1 MAENKK
7 NIEEQKKGKYFGPS
21 NFSVENQMT
30 VIVLSFIIFFAGVM
44 AYIQMPSETFPEVVT
59 PEIYIATPYPGN
71 NPIDIE
77 KLITRPI
84 EKELNSITGVDEIKS
99 SSVEG
104 YSTIDVKFEFDVT
117 PEEALRKV
125 KDKVDV
131 AMSQP
136 DFPTDLP
143 ADPNVFELNFSE
155 IMPVLNINLSGDFTP
170 DQLKDYAEYLEDNIE
185 NVKGV
190 SKAEIRGID
199 DKEVRISIDLQKMES
214 LRISFGDVA
223 SAVASRNMSI
233 SGGSLLV
240 DGVRRNIRVV
250 GDFSDFNEIGDVII
264 KHEKGNIVYLRDVAD
279 ISFQEVEKESYARE
293 YEQPVVM
300 VDVMK
305 RAGENLIELSAGIQ
319 EVLEQAKEERFPENL
334 NVSITNDQSDRT
346 QSQLDNLVNSI
357 FFGVILVVFVLTIF
371 LGLRNALFVGIAIP
385 MSMLISFFVLNS
397 MGITLNMMT
406 LFSLI
411 LALGMLVDNGIV
423 VVENI
428 YRFMVDGYS
437 PWEAAKQGAGEVAIP
452 IIAST
457 ATTLAA
463 FVPLLMWPGMMG
475 EFMGYLP
482 LTLIIVL
489 SSSLFVALVINPGL
503 TARYMKVEELKGDR
517 KKMVR
522 ISVIL
527 IVIGLLV
534 GYGLNAFSPVNVRW
548 VGNLL
553 IVAGLL
559 IIAQMYVG
567 NWTTEKF
574 QERVIPWLERQ
585 YEGILRLAVFKRPK
599 TFFLGTVGLL
609 FLSMGLFMAFPP
621 NILFFPENQPNQAIV
636 YAEMPIGTDIKET
649 NALTKTLE
657 DQVLEVAN
665 KYVYTKD
672 TGRGEFLYNYMVESV
687 IAQVGAGT
695 SPANQ
700 GASLAPTPHKSKIM
714 VAFRKFSE
722 RLDFDGNP
730 ISSESVLKEIQESIK
745 TVPGAEIVVD
755 KDAMG
760 PPTGAPINI
769 EVSGDDYFEIMETAR
784 DVRRFINESSIQ
796 GIEELKMD
804 VQQGKPEL
812 LVDIDYDKARTLGIS
827 TSQIGDALRT
837 ALYGREI
844 SRYKEGEDDYPINLR
859 YQDRYRYNLDDLLNQ
874 KITFRDQGSGKIKQV
889 PISSVAT
896 PKKTSTFSTVK
907 RIDLDRVITLQSNV
921 LPDYN
926 ATNVNNDIKALMAS
940 YNWPHGINISFTGE
954 QEEQAK
960 EMTFLS
966 SALMI
971 AVFLIFLILVAQFN
985 SASTPF
991 IILTTVVLS
1000 LIGVFLG
1007 LIIFGDEFVIMM
1019 TMIGIISLAG
1029 IVVNNAIVLIDY
1041 TDLLIE
1047 RKKDELG
1054 MEKSDKLDLAT
1065 LREIIV
1071 EAGKK
1076 RLRPVLLTAIT
1087 TVLGLIPLATGMN
1100 VNFFTLFSENDP
1112 HIFFGGDNVV
1122 FWGPMSW
1129 AVIYGLTFATFL
1141 TLVIVPVMFYLMKR
1155 FQYRIFKKAL

>member
-1 MAENKK
+1 MEEVNK
-7 NIEEQKKGKYFGPS
+7 IEKQEKGKYFGPS
-21 NFSVENQMT
+21 NYSVENQITVLVLT
-30 VIVLSFIIFFAGVM
+30 VIIFISGVM

-59 PEIYIATPYPGN
+59 PEIYIGTPYPGN
-71 NPIDIE
+71 SPLDIE

-84 EKELNSITGVDEIKS
+84 EKELKSVTGVDEIIS
-99 SSVEG
+99 TSVEG
-104 YSTIDVKFEFDVT
+104 FSTIDVKFEFDVT

-155 IMPVLNINLSGDFTP
+155 IMPVLNVNLSGDFTS
-170 DQLKDYAEYLEDNIE
+170 DQLKEYAEYLEDQIE
-185 NVKGV
+185 NIPGV
-190 SKAEIRGID
+190 SKAEIRGVD
-199 DKEVRISIDLQKMES
+199 DKEVRISVDLPRMES
-214 LRISFGDVA
+214 LNISFGDIA
-223 SAVASRNMSI
+223 GAVANRNRSI
-233 SGGSLLV
+233 SGGNLLV

-250 GDFSDFNEIGDVII
+250 GDFKDFNEIGDVII
-264 KHEKGNIVYLRDVAD
+264 KHEKGNIVYLRDVAE
-279 ISFQEVEKESYARE
+279 ISFREIEKVSYARE

-305 RAGENLIELSAGIQ
+305 RAGENLIELSNGIDQ
-319 EVLEQAKEERFPENL
+319 VIAEAKANRFPENL
-334 NVSITNDQSDRT
+334 EISITNDQSDQT
-346 QSQLDNLVNSI
+346 ESQLNNLINSI
-357 FFGVILVVFVLTIF
+357 IFGVILVVFILTIF

-428 YRFMVDGYS
+428 YRFMSEGYS
-437 PWEAAKQGAGEVAIP
+437 PWEAAKRGAGEVAVA

-463 FVPLLMWPGMMG
+463 FVPLLLWPGMMG

-503 TARYMKVEELKGDR
+503 TARYMKIEEMKGNR
-517 KKMVR
+517 KKMTR
-522 ISVIL
+522 ISLVL
-527 IVIGLLV
+527 IIIGALIGYLV
-534 GYGLNAFSPVNVRW
+534 GVLW
-548 VGNLL
+548 LGNLL
-553 IVAGLL
+553 IVAGVL
-559 IIAQMYVG
+559 IIAQMYIG
-567 NWTTEKF
+567 NATTEKF
-574 QERVIPWLERQ
+574 QANVIPWLERQ
-585 YEGILRLAVFKRPK
+585 YEGVLRLAIFKRPK
-599 TFFLGTVGLL
+599 TFFFGTVGLL
-609 FLSMGLFMAFPP
+609 FLSIGLFITFPP
-621 NILFFPENQPNQAIV
+621 NILFFPENQPNLAMV
-636 YAEMPIGTDIKET
+636 YIEMPIGTDIKET
-649 NALTKTLE
+649 NKLTQKLEKEVLALVDDYT
-657 DQVLEVAN
+657 
-665 KYVYTKD
+665 YTKD
-672 TGRGEFLYNYMVESV
+672 TGTGPFTYNYMVESV
-687 IAQVGAGT
+687 IAQVGEGT
-695 SPANQ
+695 SDPNEGPSMAQ
-700 GASLAPTPHKSKIM
+700 TPNKSKIT
-714 VAFRKFSE
+714 VAFRKFQE

-730 ISSESVLKEIQESIK
+730 VSSESVLAKMQNAIGG
-745 TVPGAEIVVD
+745 VPGAQIKVD

-760 PPTGAPINI
+760 PPTGAPVNI
-769 EVSGDDYFEIMETAR
+769 EIAGDDYLQIM
-784 DVRRFINESSIQ
+784 DVAEDIRTYINESGIA
-796 GIEELKMD
+796 GIEELKAD
-804 VQQGKPEL
+804 VEQGKPEL
-812 LVDIDYDKARTLGIS
+812 LVDIDYAKARTLGIS
-827 TSQIGDALRT
+827 TTQIGDALRT
-837 ALYGREI
+837 ALYGTEI
-844 SRYKEGEDDYPINLR
+844 SRYKEGEDDYPINMR
-859 YQDRYRYNLDDLLNQ
+859 YLDRYRYNLDDLLNQ
-874 KITFRDQGSGKIKQV
+874 KITFRDQSSGKIKQV
-889 PISSVAT
+889 PISAVAS
-896 PKKTSTFSTVK
+896 PKKSSTFSAVK

-921 LPDYN
+921 LTGFN
-926 ATNVNNDIKALMAS
+926 ATAVNDEIKAAMVNYDL
-940 YNWPHGINISFTGE
+940 PEGISVSFTGE
-954 QEEQAK
+954 QEDQAK
-960 EMTFLS
+960 EMSFLS
-966 SALMI
+966 SALLI

-1000 LIGVFLG
+1000 LIGVLLG

-1041 TDLLIE
+1041 TNLLVE
-1047 RKKDELG
+1047 RKKEELG
-1054 MEKSDKLDLAT
+1054 MEQGDKLDLAT
-1065 LREIIV
+1065 LRELIV

-1112 HIFFGGDNVV
+1112 QIFFGGDNVV

-1141 TLVIVPVMFYLMKR
+1141 TLVIVPVMFYLMKSV
-1155 FQYRIFKKAL
+1155 QWRIAGGASAS